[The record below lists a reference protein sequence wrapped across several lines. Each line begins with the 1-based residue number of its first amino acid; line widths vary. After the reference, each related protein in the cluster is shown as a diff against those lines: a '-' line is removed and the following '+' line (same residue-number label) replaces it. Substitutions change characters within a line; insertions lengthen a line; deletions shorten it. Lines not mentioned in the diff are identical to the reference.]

1 MSLLRGFLIGA
12 ADTGTALRQQAIAGD
27 DKQVENRIKAYGP
40 AYDAYR

>member
-27 DKQVENRIKAYGP
+27 DKQVEIE
-40 AYDAYR
+40 